1 MAANYIVINSKFK
14 PFSYAEM
21 LQPVQMATL
30 AHQEVENE
38 YADLATKANV
48 WEEMANEQ
56 TDPYAYKMY
65 KTYSNDLEEQAGQLA
80 REGLTPASRQN
91 MLRMKQ
97 RYSSDIV
104 PIEQAYKRRQELI
117 DEQRKLLAQDNTLM
131 FNRNASMLSLDDL
144 IKNPQLTYQSYSG
157 ATLAKQVGTAAQNL
171 VKQMRENPRKWSSI
185 LHGQYFETMMRK
197 GYTPEEIIL
206 VSSNDPNAPK
216 ELRNIIEDAV
226 GSSNIASWGDKDTL
240 NRAYEYARQG
250 LWNAVGETQYQTLQ
264 NQAYLNPLQEAQ
276 RRKLERESEDTDLKP
291 SLFAPRI
298 IEGAQGKMSKD
309 LKILDGLRPTSDGYS
324 TISLDRLREEVN
336 KAQKEYDD
344 AEKNIDKAKVD
355 AYEFSVQSRQKQAGN
370 NSYAQL
376 GAAMNSSM
384 GVPTGYENYNNK
396 KAKLKK
402 AKDAYQA
409 EVNKLAELEK
419 KYAHLGSD
427 AYNSLKIGLLLDTI
441 QQKQESSSFALNSKN
456 SDYNNIRNG
465 IVNVLSTIPK
475 DVIRAGAVGLVD
487 SNNKPVSY
495 SNLDTILKDSENIF
509 LKVKGGENT
518 ELKLVHEGKEY
529 SIKGIEQLDKYNK
542 SLKVVNS
549 YLKDFSSKIKD
560 SITPISYETYLEIA
574 RNGISNTAIADVNL
588 KPVVGTSY
596 IGTVLYNP
604 DTKDYIKVLLDN
616 NGNVVATNSL
626 SSELSGGAERDS
638 YFISMA
644 NKGLYGLQELFAKE
658 N

>member
-97 RYSSDIV
+97 RYSSDII

-171 VKQMRENPRKWSSI
+171 AKQMRENPRKWSSI

-206 VSSNDPNAPK
+206 ASSNDPDAPK

-250 LWNAVGETQYQTLQ
+250 LWNAVGETQYQIQ
-264 NQAYLNPLQEAQ
+264 SNKAYDYAMQDQLAKNKEARARAAKETGDNSRLYYRAVPKTTIDGDKKTTQ
-276 RRKLERESEDTDLKP
+276 MNDDLKFIQEVMRDP
-291 SLFAPRI
+291 SIIDKTEQRYAP
-298 IEGAQGKMSKD
+298 
-309 LKILDGLRPTSDGYS
+309 GYS
-324 TISLDRLREEVN
+324 TQYGVTIGGGKYATKPN
-336 KAQKEYDD
+336 KE
-344 AEKNIDKAKVD
+344 
-355 AYEFSVQSRQKQAGN
+355 
-370 NSYAQL
+370 
-376 GAAMNSSM
+376 
-384 GVPTGYENYNNK
+384 
-396 KAKLKK
+396 KLK
-402 AKDAYQA
+402 
-409 EVNKLAELEK
+409 ELSNR
-419 KYAHLGSD
+419 YGFD
-427 AYNSLKIGLLLDTI
+427 I
-441 QQKQESSSFALNSKN
+441 QIN
-456 SDYNNIRNG
+456 
-465 IVNVLSTIPK
+465 
-475 DVIRAGAVGLVD
+475 
-487 SNNKPVSY
+487 
-495 SNLDTILKDSENIF
+495 
-509 LKVKGGENT
+509 
-518 ELKLVHEGKEY
+518 
-529 SIKGIEQLDKYNK
+529 
-542 SLKVVNS
+542 
-549 YLKDFSSKIKD
+549 
-560 SITPISYETYLEIA
+560 
-574 RNGISNTAIADVNL
+574 
-588 KPVVGTSY
+588 
-596 IGTVLYNP
+596 
-604 DTKDYIKVLLDN
+604 DN
-616 NGNVVATNSL
+616 NGVYTTNL
-626 SSELSGGAERDS
+626 GDLAQKLAGDIRSSAVRYFSYKPNITQSDLITQVLKENARDNARASGV
-638 YFISMA
+638 M
-644 NKGLYGLQELFAKE
+644 GLYELEDNKKGKAIKISDIDKYFTSDSDISFDLDLGFIINSTDSKGETRSAVIDTELLDDPNRTFSRAQQAIKVALENGEDELATTLIDATMEAFYKRYNTLEKRQSNTFSKE
-658 N
+658 E